1 MNDDMMICAISW
13 NILKRGYSDAMN
25 DAEGEKETKEI
36 ACDMFKVMKDIERLV
51 AEQLLTEKEEK

>member
-1 MNDDMMICAISW
+1 MNNDMMICAISW

-25 DAEGEKETKEI
+25 DAEGGKETKEI
-36 ACDMFKVMKDIERLV
+36 ACDMFKLMKDIERLI

>member
-1 MNDDMMICAISW
+1 MNNDMMICAISW

-25 DAEGEKETKEI
+25 DVEGDKETKEI
-36 ACDMFKVMKDIERLV
+36 ACDMFKVMKDIERQV